1 MSLNKEII
9 MLYPKIGL
17 KKNGLVMSMLKRA
30 NVFAENGFS
39 VTVLT
44 VGYDA
49 EINLVYLD
57 MIESGVLNDKVKFEN
72 IYSFYQRNIITG
84 SKAFVGKY
92 TTDSTEEYSV
102 DKRNNF
108 IFESKNGNKRY
119 EIKRPDE
126 SLSYVN
132 IFNSG
137 VVVQRA
143 KYDYSQRLSC
153 MQNVNQG
160 KVESVCYF
168 DVDKSLKIIVRN
180 KFEKDLISIESITLF
195 NKLGFVEAVFST
207 EQEFFIYTVNNIYSD
222 SSTFYYFIIDRAI
235 YFSDILFNNKKDNYA
250 YIGTIHAAH
259 YNDSNNVNSK
269 INKNYLDYFNGME
282 NLDALV
288 FLTSKQK
295 SEADIRFNSKSISYV
310 VPHVYDKEI
319 KIRTVKSKPLSCI
332 SVGRFDPV
340 KRLPELVR
348 IFSLVL
354 NKLPEATLNL
364 YGYGSDLVNIKKAI
378 EDYKVQDSV
387 FICEYTENVDA
398 VYQSA
403 DLMLFSSRSEGFG
416 LVIMEA
422 LANGCPVVSYDIN
435 YGPSDMIESGVNG
448 FLIKD
453 GNVELFAK
461 KVITLLKDRS
471 KINQMRI
478 NASHSALKYNR
489 DDFMLRWEKI
499 IQDINNKKEASS
511 L

>member
-1 MSLNKEII
+1 MSLNKEIV

-30 NVFAENGFS
+30 NIFAQNGFS

-57 MIESGVLNDKVKFEN
+57 MIESGVLSNKVRFEN
-72 IYSFYQRNIITG
+72 IYSFYQKNIITG
-84 SKAFVGKY
+84 SEKFSGKY
-92 TTDSTEEYSV
+92 VTSSLENYSV
-102 DKRNNF
+102 DKRNNI
-108 IFESKNGNKRY
+108 IFEDKNGNKRY
-119 EIKRPDE
+119 EIKRADE

-132 IFNSG
+132 IFNNG
-137 VVVQRA
+137 VIVQRA
-143 KYDYSQRLSC
+143 KYDYLQRLSC

-160 KVESVCYF
+160 KVESVYF
-168 DVDKSLKIIVRN
+168 FDINKALKIIVRN
-180 KFEKDLISIESITLF
+180 KFEKDVVSVESITLF
-195 NKLGFVEAVFST
+195 DELGFVEAVFST

-222 SSTFYYFIIDRAI
+222 SSTLYYFIIDRAI
-235 YFSDILFNNKKDNYA
+235 YFSDILFENKKDNYA

-259 YNDSNNVNSK
+259 YNNSKDPNSK
-269 INKNYLDYFNGME
+269 INKNYLSYFNNLE
-282 NLDALV
+282 KLDALV
-288 FLTSKQK
+288 FLTVKQK
-295 SEADIRFNSKSISYV
+295 TEADRRFNSKNISYV

-319 KIRTVKSKPLSCI
+319 KTSSVERKPLTCI

-354 NKLPEATLNL
+354 NKVPEATLNI
-364 YGYGSDLVNIKKAI
+364 YGYGSDLVNIKQAI

-387 FICEYTENVDA
+387 FVCEYTENVED

-403 DLMLFSSRSEGFG
+403 ELMLFSSRSEGFG

-435 YGPSDMIESGVNG
+435 YGPADMIENGVNG

-461 KVITLLKDRS
+461 KTIALLKDRNAI
-471 KINQMRI
+471 KQMRI
-478 NASHSALKYNR
+478 SAGNSALKYSRN
-489 DDFMLRWEKI
+489 DFMLHWKEI
-499 IQDINNKKEASS
+499 IQDINEKKEASR